1 MATATIYLDTR
12 RRRDDGTFPLKVTI
26 SHHGQVAHI
35 PLGIHIRRD
44 QWDRKRRQV
53 AQHPNKQFYNQFL
66 ASRLAD
72 VTAALIRLK
81 ESGAF
86 AGKTITQVRDL
97 VQAEIMPQ
105 EAACG
110 DFKARWMSFTDRH
123 TNARTRELY
132 AATWDLLG
140 QYCTGI
146 DTIAFSDI
154 SRQWLEGFDLYLSK
168 RGNNANTRSIHIR
181 NIRAVFNDAMDAG
194 ITVAYPFRRLVPK
207 PVPKKKTILSPMQLR
222 TLFSA
227 EVPDHQR
234 KYIDAFKL
242 MFLIIGINTVDLL
255 TTATIQNGRVVYI
268 RAKTHRPY
276 SVKLEPEAADIIAR
290 YPSSRGHLIS
300 LGDGLKDYRGVTYR
314 MNEAL
319 KSVLPG
325 VTTYTARYSWATIA
339 ASLDIPK
346 ETIAH
351 ALGHGGSTVTDIYI
365 DFDQRKVDEANR
377 RVIDFVLYNKKGD

>member
-1 MATATIYLDTR
+1 
-12 RRRDDGTFPLKVTI
+12 
-26 SHHGQVAHI
+26 
-35 PLGIHIRRD
+35 
-44 QWDRKRRQV
+44 
-53 AQHPNKQFYNQFL
+53 
-66 ASRLAD
+66 
-72 VTAALIRLK
+72 
-81 ESGAF
+81 
-86 AGKTITQVRDL
+86 
-97 VQAEIMPQ
+97 
-105 EAACG
+105 
-110 DFKARWMSFTDRH
+110 MSFTDRH

-132 AATWDLLG
+132 TATWDLLG
-140 QYCTGI
+140 QYCTDI

-207 PVPKKKTILSPMQLR
+207 PVPKKKVILSPMQLR

-242 MFLIIGINTVDLL
+242 MFLLIGINTVDLL

-319 KSVLPG
+319 KSVIPG
-325 VTTYTARYSWATIA
+325 VTTYPARYSWATIA

-346 ETIAH
+346 ETIAR
-351 ALGHGGSTVTDIYI
+351 ALGHGGHSVTDIYI
-365 DFDQRKVDEANR
+365 DFDQGKVDDANR
-377 RVIDFVLYNKKGD
+377 RVIDWVLYGRK

>member
-1 MATATIYLDTR
+1 MATATVYLDTR
-12 RRRDDGTFPLKVTI
+12 RRRDDGTFPLKITV

-53 AQHPNKQFYNQFL
+53 AQHPLKQFYNQFL

-81 ESGAF
+81 ESGSF

-105 EAACG
+105 EAVCG
-110 DFKARWMSFTDRH
+110 DFKARWMYFTDRH

-132 AATWDLLG
+132 TATWDLLG
-140 QYCTGI
+140 RYCTDI
-146 DTIAFSDI
+146 DTIAFSGI
-154 SRQWLEGFDLYLSK
+154 SRQWLEGFDAFLVG
-168 RGNNANTRSIHIR
+168 RGNNANSRSIHMR

-207 PVPKKKTILSPMQLR
+207 PVPKNKVILSPMQLR
-222 TLFSA
+222 MLFSA
-227 EVPDHQR
+227 DVPEHHK

-242 MFLIIGINTVDLL
+242 MFLLIGINTVDLL
-255 TTATIQNGRVVYI
+255 TTASVVNGRVEYI

-276 SVKLEPEAADIIAR
+276 SIKLEPEAAEIISTW
-290 YPSSRGHLIS
+290 PSMNGHLIS
-300 LGDGLKDYRGVTYR
+300 LGDRLKNYRGVTYR

-319 KSVLPG
+319 KSVFPG

-346 ETIAH
+346 ETIAR
-351 ALGHGGSTVTDIYI
+351 ALGHGGHSVTDIYI
-365 DFDQRKVDEANR
+365 DFDMRKVDEANR
-377 RVIDFVLYNKKGD
+377 RVIDYVLYNKK